1 MQCFTVFNLFVITFT
16 VLLVCIVLYVAEK
29 GNYFSTSSLGQET
42 VDLLDCKCIT
52 SLWWNTFVFT
62 AYLGIAVVF
71 LLLLLL
77 LLWEAPFG
85 FFSFA
90 IYWAL
95 SQKLSEREWG
105 MKWKTRIAR
114 RERVVL
120 PACLLCEHTI
130 SLYWE
135 IYVPEQ
141 CLL

>member
-16 VLLVCIVLYVAEK
+16 VLLVCIVLYVTEK
-29 GNYFSTSSLGQET
+29 DNYFSTSSLGQET
-42 VDLLDCKCIT
+42 EDILDFKYIT
-52 SLWWNTFVFT
+52 SLWWKTFVFT

-71 LLLLLL
+71 LLLLL
-77 LLWEAPFG
+77 WEAPFG
-85 FFSFA
+85 FFIFA

-105 MKWKTRIAR
+105 MKWKTRIER